1 MAATAF
7 LHPFTRPSAGDFL
20 TIVQGAGATVWD
32 ADGRDYIDA
41 MASLWYCNVGHGR
54 DEIVDA
60 VADQMRRLAAY
71 HTFERF
77 TNEPTER
84 LCARIAA
91 LAPFPGARVFLTSS
105 GSEAVETAV
114 KLARLTAKLAGD
126 GDRTV
131 IISRRPSYHGVA
143 YAGTTLT
150 GLPLNQAGFGP
161 LLPDIVQIPRGDL
174 GAAEAAFEAN
184 PGRVAAVIAEPV
196 VGAGGVYPPE
206 PGELQRLRQLCDEHG
221 ALLVFD
227 EVITGFGRLGT
238 WWGADRYGVQPDL
251 VTFAKAV
258 TSGYQPL
265 GGVLVSPRV
274 LAPFAGHPDAVLRT
288 GHTYSGH
295 PAASAAA
302 LANLD
307 ILEREELLARA
318 LTVGARLG
326 DGLAAQ
332 VDGDRIVEVRGDG
345 AVRAI
350 GLGEHVDAPTVRD
363 VLLEAGVIVRPIGA
377 ATLAFSPPL
386 VISDDQIDRI
396 LTCVGDAVAEVAG
409 DRRPQLAGP

>member
-1 MAATAF
+1 VAATAF
-7 LHPFTRPSAGDFL
+7 LHPFTRPAADEFL
-20 TIVQGAGATVWD
+20 TIVRGEGAVVWD
-32 ADGRDYIDA
+32 AEGRDYVDG

-54 DEIVDA
+54 DRIVDA
-60 VADQMRRLAAY
+60 VTSQLRQLAAY

-84 LCARIAA
+84 LCERLAA
-91 LAPFPGARVFLTSS
+91 TAPFPGARVFLTSS

-114 KLARLTAKLAGD
+114 KLARLSHQLAGD
-126 GDRTV
+126 HDRTV
-131 IISRRPSYHGVA
+131 IVSRRPSYHGVA

-161 LLPDIVQIPRGDL
+161 LLPDVVQVPRADL
-174 GAAEAAFEAN
+174 AAARAAFEAA
-184 PGRVAAVIAEPV
+184 PGRVAAFIAEPV
-196 VGAGGVYPPE
+196 IGAGGVYPPA
-206 PGELQRLRQLCDEHG
+206 PGELEGLRQLCDDHG
-221 ALLVFD
+221 ALLILD
-227 EVITGFGRLGT
+227 EVITGFGRLGR
-238 WWGADRYGVQPDL
+238 WWGADRYGVRPDL

-307 ILEREELLARA
+307 LLEEEDLFARA
-318 LTVGARLG
+318 EHVGTRLAS
-326 DGLAAQ
+326 GLDEL
-332 VDGDRIVEVRGDG
+332 VDGDRVLEVRGEV
-345 AVRAI
+345 AVRAV
-350 GLGEHVDAPTVRD
+350 GLGEGMDAPSVRD
-363 VLLEAGVIVRPIGA
+363 AMLAAGVIARPIGA
-377 ATLAFSPPL
+377 ATIAFSPPL
-386 VISDDQIDRI
+386 VTSDTQVDR
-396 LTCVGDAVAEVAG
+396 LVTSLADALGSAARRRDPEVAH
-409 DRRPQLAGP
+409 R